1 MARERTADDIVRP
14 LRRLLVALLVLACLV
29 LFLLWRIDSPRVERM
44 RAEVIDAVVPRLD
57 WMMAPVTGLV
67 ALAGDFRSY
76 QRIHEQNL
84 ELRRELQQMMVWR
97 EAALRLE
104 QENAKLRD
112 LNNVTMEP
120 ALTFITGTVMADS
133 GSPFRQSVLLN
144 VGRRDG
150 LIDGWPTM
158 DGIGLVGRVSGV
170 GDTTSRVI
178 LLTDTS
184 SRIPVTVEPSGQKAI
199 LTGDNTFYPVL
210 DFLEDQDA
218 VRPGDR
224 VVTAGDG
231 RLFPA
236 GLLVG
241 RVAQGTDGR
250 LRLRLAADY
259 GQLEFVRVLRSPM
272 VESIADPGGLIVP
285 SPDYEPPAPPA
296 DPDFIG
302 PPLPPAQLTS
312 TSAVPGEA
320 DPAEAPE
327 AEGD

>member
-1 MARERTADDIVRP
+1 MPRERTGEDFVRP
-14 LRRLLVALLVLACLV
+14 LRRLLVGLLVLACLL
-29 LFLLWRIDSPRVERM
+29 LFLIWRIDSPRVERL
-44 RAEVIDAVVPRLD
+44 RADVVDSVLPRLD

-67 ALAGDFRSY
+67 QLAQDFRSY
-76 QRIHEQNL
+76 ERIHEQNL

-112 LNNVTMEP
+112 LNNVQLDQS
-120 ALTFITGTVMADS
+120 LTFVTGTVMADS

-144 VGRRDG
+144 VGERDG
-150 LIDGWPTM
+150 IIDGWPTM
-158 DGIGLVGRVSGV
+158 DGLGLVGRVSGV
-170 GDTTSRVI
+170 GGRTSRVI

-184 SRIPVTVEPSGQKAI
+184 SRIPVSIEPSGQKAI
-199 LTGDNTFYPVL
+199 LTGDNTFYPLL
-210 DFLEDQDA
+210 DFIEDRDA

-231 RLFPA
+231 QLFPA

-259 GQLEFVRVLRSPM
+259 EQLEFVRVLRSPL
-272 VESIADPGGLIVP
+272 VESIDDPGGLIVP
-285 SPDYEPPAPPA
+285 LGGVEALPPAA
-296 DPDFIG
+296 DDPDFIG
-302 PPLPPAQLTS
+302 PPRPPAVLAGS
-312 TSAVPGEA
+312 SASPAAPGA
-320 DPAEAPE
+320 G
-327 AEGD
+327 GD

>member
-1 MARERTADDIVRP
+1 MARERTSEDFVRP
-14 LRRLLVALLVLACLV
+14 LRRLLVGLLALVCFV
-29 LFLLWRIDSPRVERM
+29 LFLVWRIDSPRVERL

-67 ALAGDFRSY
+67 TLAQDFRSY
-76 QRIHEQNL
+76 QRIHDQNL
-84 ELRRELQQMMVWR
+84 ELRRELQQLSVWR

-112 LNNVTMEP
+112 LNNVSLDP
-120 ALTFITGTVMADS
+120 QLTYITGTVMADS

-150 LIDGWPTM
+150 VIDGWPTM
-158 DGIGLVGRVSGV
+158 DGLGLVGRISGV
-170 GDTTSRVI
+170 GHGTSRVI
-178 LLTDTS
+178 LLTDSS

-199 LTGDNTFYPVL
+199 LTGDNSFYPLL
-210 DFLEDQDA
+210 DFLEDRDV

-231 RLFPA
+231 QLFPA

-259 GQLEFVRVLRSPM
+259 ETLEFVRVLRSPL
-272 VESIADPGGLIVP
+272 VEAIADTGALIVP
-285 SPDYEPPAPPA
+285 ADGIPPPRPVPGDPA
-296 DPDFIG
+296 FIG
-302 PPLPPAQLTS
+302 PLPPPAFLAG
-312 TSAVPGEA
+312 TSANPATPGA
-320 DPAEAPE
+320 G
-327 AEGD
+327 GD

>member
-1 MARERTADDIVRP
+1 VG
-14 LRRLLVALLVLACLV
+14 LLVLACLG
-29 LFLLWRIDSPRVERM
+29 LFLLWRIDSPRVERL
-44 RAEVIDAVVPRLD
+44 RAEVTDAVVPRLD
-57 WMMAPVTGLV
+57 WMMAPVNGLV
-67 ALAGDFRSY
+67 TLAQDFRSY

-84 ELRRELQQMMVWR
+84 ELRRELQQMQVWR

-112 LNNVTMEP
+112 LNNVTLVP
-120 ALTFITGTVMADS
+120 QLTYITGTVMADS

-150 LIDGWPTM
+150 ILDGWPTM

-170 GDTTSRVI
+170 GETTSRVI

-199 LTGDNTFYPVL
+199 LTGDNSFYPLL
-210 DFLEDQDA
+210 DFVEDRDRVA
-218 VRPGDR
+218 PGDR

-231 RLFPA
+231 QLFPA

-241 RVAQGTDGR
+241 RVAEGTDGR

-259 GQLEFVRVLRSPM
+259 EQLEFVRVLRSPL
-272 VESIADPGGLIVP
+272 VESISDPGGLIVP
-285 SPDYEPPAPPA
+285 SGGVAPTPPAPG
-296 DPDFIG
+296 DPGFIG
-302 PPLPPAQLTS
+302 PMPPPALLNG
-312 TSAVPGEA
+312 TSAA
-320 DPAEAPE
+320 PAGPE
-327 AEGD
+327 AGGD

>member
-1 MARERTADDIVRP
+1 MARERTSDDYVRP
-14 LRRLLVALLVLACLV
+14 LRRLLVALLVLVCLV
-29 LFLLWRIDSPRVERM
+29 LFLFWRIDSPRVERM
-44 RAEVIDAVVPRLD
+44 RADVVDAVVPRLD
-57 WMMAPVTGLV
+57 WMMAPVTGIV
-67 ALAGDFRSY
+67 SLAQDFRSY

-112 LNNVTMEP
+112 LNNVTLEP
-120 ALTFITGTVMADS
+120 GLTFITGTVMADS

-144 VGRRDG
+144 VGSRDG
-150 LIDGWPTM
+150 VIDGWPTM
-158 DGIGLVGRVSGV
+158 DGLGLVGRISGV

-199 LTGDNTFYPVL
+199 LTGDNTFYPLL
-210 DFLEDQDA
+210 DFLEDRDRVA
-218 VRPGDR
+218 PGDR

-231 RLFPA
+231 QLFPP

-241 RVAQGTDGR
+241 RVAEGTDGR

-259 GQLEFVRVLRSPM
+259 EQLEFVRVLRSPL
-272 VESIADPGGLIVP
+272 VEAIEDTGGLIVP
-285 SPDYEPPAPPA
+285 VAGIVAPPPAPD

-302 PPLPPAQLTS
+302 PAQSPTLLTGSSAAPAAS
-312 TSAVPGEA
+312 EA
-320 DPAEAPE
+320 GND
-327 AEGD
+327 